1 MRCVSAGDAGMV
13 LVEPVLRGS
22 ACGGGSKSCD
32 VTSEILTES
41 ADAQVNGGW
50 NWVKARKPCGSY
62 L

>member
-1 MRCVSAGDAGMV
+1 MFQREMRAWCWSNLCYVGQRV
-13 LVEPVLRGS
+13 
-22 ACGGGSKSCD
+22 CGGGSKSCD

-41 ADAQVNGGW
+41 ADAQVNEGW

>member
-1 MRCVSAGDAGMV
+1 MV

-22 ACGGGSKSCD
+22 ACVCGGGSKSCD

-62 L
+62 LS

>member
-1 MRCVSAGDAGMV
+1 MV

-32 VTSEILTES
+32 VTSEILEES
-41 ADAQVNGGW
+41 GEAQVNGGW

-62 L
+62 LS